1 MSGPTDPA
9 EAHFDKGLWGFDGT
23 AWHKLPMLWGY
34 TDRYAEVEENTS
46 AVAGFNWLVFSTV
59 PAGEVWVVTGLCWV
73 NVNTACSMIIA
84 DLFDGVTLYGL
95 AVEAPAVANGYY
107 SILCNI
113 TMKAG
118 DCLKVL
124 FGGCTLNDDI
134 YAWAFGY
141 KMAIAE

>member
-23 AWHKLPMLWGY
+23 VWRKLPMLWGY
-34 TDRYAEVEENTS
+34 SDRYAETESNLS
-46 AVAGFNWLVFSTV
+46 AAAGFNWLVFSTV
-59 PAGEVWVVTGLCWV
+59 PAGEVWVVSGMTWV
-73 NVNTACSMIIA
+73 NVNTACSLIAADMYDGA
-84 DLFDGVTLYGL
+84 DLYTLYYEGT
-95 AVEAPAVANGYY
+95 PAANVYKT
-107 SILCNI
+107 IQCDIVL
-113 TMKAG
+113 KEG

-124 FGGCTLNDDI
+124 FGGCALNDDI